1 MTLSRDTVVPG
12 VLAEY
17 RAFDELVRRL
27 SGDSWSART
36 RCQGW
41 KVADVAAH
49 VIGQLTDVVN
59 LRLEGLGS
67 PEATAR
73 QVDERSG
80 RAPVELADELATGTD
95 TAAALVEAFGAP
107 AWDAPIAGS
116 TVQSL
121 GFGLESL
128 WFDTF
133 LHADD
138 IRAALGQRS
147 EDVSGLA
154 PSVSHIAQVLTDQG
168 WEAATLSFD
177 ETPAF
182 PVSGGGGRSIR
193 GKAMPF
199 VLVATGRADPAGLG
213 LDGSVNIYR

>member
-1 MTLSRDTVVPG
+1 LRTP
-12 VLAEY
+12 
-17 RAFDELVRRL
+17 
-27 SGDSWSART
+27 T
-36 RCQGW
+36 RCHGW
-41 KVADVAAH
+41 NVADVAAH

-59 LRLEGLGS
+59 LQLEGLGS
-67 PEATAR
+67 PEVTAR
-73 QVDERSG
+73 QVEERSG
-80 RAPVELADELATGTD
+80 RSAVELAEELGNGTD
-95 TAAALVEAFGAP
+95 RADVLVEAFDDA
-107 AWDAPIAGS
+107 AWHAPIAGS

-138 IRAALGQRS
+138 IRNALGQS
-147 EDVSGLA
+147 SQATGGLA
-154 PSVSHIAQVLTDQG
+154 PSVSHIAQILTDQG
-168 WEAATLSFD
+168 WEPATLSFV

-182 PVSGGGGRSIR
+182 EVSGGGGRTIT

-213 LDGSVNIYR
+213 LDDSVNIYR